1 MQGNA
6 TKGVR
11 GGQGRSA
18 HSVTE
23 DATGFAALALITLA
37 ALAMAA
43 LVAGGAA

>member
-18 HSVTE
+18 HSVTD

-37 ALAMAA
+37 ALAVAA
-43 LVAGGAA
+43 FAAGGAA